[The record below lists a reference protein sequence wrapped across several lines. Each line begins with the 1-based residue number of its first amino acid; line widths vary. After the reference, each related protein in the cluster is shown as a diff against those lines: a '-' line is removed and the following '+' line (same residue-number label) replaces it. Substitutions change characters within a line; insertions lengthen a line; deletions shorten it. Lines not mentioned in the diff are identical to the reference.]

1 MGVVPSP
8 RAVPLVRVAFLVFGA
23 VMLAAGAGV
32 ACKSSQDGNEPGLDS
47 TSGVEFAHSLA
58 RSEELGTPVYHSLRG
73 DAWRSVISEAA
84 WRENIVE
91 DPNHTGVT
99 DPAVFREFASA
110 FQDFPLY
117 WLGLEFQGLPLSD
130 ITRSYRLHLTP
141 PENYIHLMYGTC
153 TPAPEAGCRAPL
165 QISVEPYCDAL
176 RGGSAPA
183 APEDD
188 VLQVR
193 SVSVQFAAGAL
204 WLWTGDVFVRV
215 SAYPE
220 EQMLAAAEA
229 LVAAN
234 GQGPATADQ
243 PLPPLD
249 SDCSDFALE
258 P

>member
-1 MGVVPSP
+1 MGVLPSP

-32 ACKSSQDGNEPGLDS
+32 AYKSSQDGNEPGLDL
-47 TSGVEFAHSLA
+47 TSGVELAHSLA

-99 DPAVFREFASA
+99 DPAVFREFVSA

-130 ITRSYRLHLTP
+130 ITRLYRLHLTP
-141 PENYIHLMYGTC
+141 PENYIHLMYGTFQ
-153 TPAPEAGCRAPL
+153 PAPEAGRSAPL
-165 QISVEPYCDAL
+165 QLSVERYLDAP
-176 RGGSAPA
+176 RVPTAT
-183 APEDD
+183 EDD

-204 WLWTGDVFVRV
+204 WLWTGDVFVRI

-220 EQMLAAAEA
+220 ERMLETVEA
-229 LVAAN
+229 LVSVN
-234 GQGPATADQ
+234 GQGPTTADQ
-243 PLPPLD
+243 PFPPLD

-258 P
+258 T